1 MCSTLAKFVNIS
13 KKNKTDMSKMKPKMT
28 NKALH
33 RKIAFSFAFFV
44 LVIVCMAGIV
54 FIERKRLMEIEENT
68 SAARKTHWDIYYA
81 HQYITRLA
89 MLGETV
95 AGWNCSDYDDYHKTT
110 LLVDSILHEISKGNP
125 SCVPSEQIDSLRTLL
140 HTKEL
145 HMYLLMRAFHR
156 LSKSDSLLITGLQTI
171 NSHAIDGLVQ
181 TGKSGL
187 FPMPQIMELKFLNE
201 DLIRTQEKR
210 MFDFEDGSR
219 RISQDNANINVRL
232 LNLIATLDSQIRKEF
247 QNKERNLDEMRQTS
261 MNLISIIIVTTCLL
275 LVLAYV
281 LIQRDVRQRI
291 EIQKRLEES
300 LKQNRMLLSMREK
313 VLLTVSHDIRG
324 PLNTITGSAEL
335 AQNTRDKKKR
345 NCYITNIL
353 DTSRHILK
361 LVNNL
366 LDLSRLNQSK
376 ETPNLVPF
384 HLEEL
389 LQRIVSFYSQE
400 TNKKG
405 LLFRYSFDNLPTAVL
420 NDPDRIEQI
429 LDNLISNAIKFTPDG
444 TVCLQASYHHG
455 ILLLRVQDT
464 GIGMNQLTIRRVFNP
479 FEKAAPHIS
488 AEGFGLGLSIVKGI
502 VNLLGGKIS
511 VSSTEGIG
519 SCFEVSIPM
528 SETNLNKEIPSPVRT
543 FSGILPK
550 RVIAID
556 DDPLQLA
563 VMKEM
568 LERNGVDCITCST
581 AKDVVKAMREK
592 DYDLLLSDIQMI
604 GTSGFEL
611 LDLLRNSTVGNS
623 RTIPVVAMTARGDRG
638 NEVFLKAGFA
648 ACIYKP
654 FSSSELISLISTIT
668 TSLPVERKR
677 IDFSAML
684 SEVSDKKRLLDSFI
698 SQSEKDKRELDMA
711 LKLKDRKK
719 LREITHRMQPMWE
732 LLQMKELLSAYR
744 VLLRDSTTNDDAIQK
759 YTQQIIEYTGVLIIE
774 AENEIKRLTNETE
787 NTDS

>member
-1 MCSTLAKFVNIS
+1 
-13 KKNKTDMSKMKPKMT
+13 MSKMKPEMT

-171 NSHAIDGLVQ
+171 NSYAIDGLVQ
-181 TGKSGL
+181 NGKSGL

-219 RISQDNANINVRL
+219 RISQDNTNINTRL
-232 LNLIATLDSQIRKEF
+232 LNLIATLDSQVRKEF
-247 QNKERNLDEMRQTS
+247 RNKERNLDEMRQTS

-335 AQNTRDKKKR
+335 AQNTRDRKKR

-389 LQRIVSFYSQE
+389 LQRIVSLYSQE

-444 TVCLQASYHHG
+444 TVCLQASYHQG

-528 SETNLNKEIPSPVRT
+528 SETNLNEEIPSPVRT

-654 FSSSELISLISTIT
+654 FSSSELISLLSTIT

-759 YTQQIIEYTGVLIIE
+759 YTQQIIECTGVLIIE

>member
-1 MCSTLAKFVNIS
+1 
-13 KKNKTDMSKMKPKMT
+13 MSKMKPEMT

-181 TGKSGL
+181 NGKSGL

-219 RISQDNANINVRL
+219 RISQDNANINARL
-232 LNLIATLDSQIRKEF
+232 LNLIATLDSQVRKEF
-247 QNKERNLDEMRQTS
+247 RNKERNLDEMRQTS

-335 AQNTRDKKKR
+335 AQNTRDRKKR

-376 ETPNLVPF
+376 ETPNLVSF

-389 LQRIVSFYSQE
+389 LQRIASLYSQE

-444 TVCLQASYHHG
+444 TVCLQASYHQG

-654 FSSSELISLISTIT
+654 FSSSELISLLSTIT

-732 LLQMKELLSAYR
+732 LLRMKELLSAYR

-759 YTQQIIEYTGVLIIE
+759 YTQQIIECTGVLIIE

>member
-1 MCSTLAKFVNIS
+1 
-13 KKNKTDMSKMKPKMT
+13 MSKMKPEMT

-181 TGKSGL
+181 NGKSGL

-219 RISQDNANINVRL
+219 RISQDNANINARL
-232 LNLIATLDSQIRKEF
+232 LNLIATLDSQVRKEF
-247 QNKERNLDEMRQTS
+247 RNKERNLDEMRQTS

-335 AQNTRDKKKR
+335 AQNTRDRKKR

-389 LQRIVSFYSQE
+389 LQRIVSLYSQE

-429 LDNLISNAIKFTPDG
+429 LDNLVSNAIKFTPDG
-444 TVCLQASYHHG
+444 TVCLQASYHQG

-654 FSSSELISLISTIT
+654 FSSSELISLLSTIT

-732 LLQMKELLSAYR
+732 LLRMKELLSAYR

-759 YTQQIIEYTGVLIIE
+759 YTQQIIECTGVLIIE

>member
-1 MCSTLAKFVNIS
+1 
-13 KKNKTDMSKMKPKMT
+13 MKPEMT

-181 TGKSGL
+181 NGKSGL

-219 RISQDNANINVRL
+219 RISQDNANINARL
-232 LNLIATLDSQIRKEF
+232 LNLIATLDSQVRKEF
-247 QNKERNLDEMRQTS
+247 RNKERNLDEMRQTS

-335 AQNTRDKKKR
+335 AQNTRDRKKR

-389 LQRIVSFYSQE
+389 LQRIVSLYSQE

-444 TVCLQASYHHG
+444 TVCLQASYHQG

-648 ACIYKP
+648 VCIYKP
-654 FSSSELISLISTIT
+654 FSSSELISLLSTIT

-732 LLQMKELLSAYR
+732 LLRMKELLSAYR

-759 YTQQIIEYTGVLIIE
+759 YTQQIIECTGVLIIE

>member
-1 MCSTLAKFVNIS
+1 
-13 KKNKTDMSKMKPKMT
+13 MSKMKPEMT

-145 HMYLLMRAFHR
+145 HMYLLMRAFHK

-181 TGKSGL
+181 NGKSGL

-219 RISQDNANINVRL
+219 RISQDNANINARL
-232 LNLIATLDSQIRKEF
+232 LNLIATLDSQVRKEF
-247 QNKERNLDEMRQTS
+247 RNKERNLDEMRQTS

-335 AQNTRDKKKR
+335 AQNTRDRKKR

-389 LQRIVSFYSQE
+389 LQRIVSLYSQE

-654 FSSSELISLISTIT
+654 FSSSELISLLSTIT

-759 YTQQIIEYTGVLIIE
+759 YTQQIIECTGILIIE

>member
-1 MCSTLAKFVNIS
+1 
-13 KKNKTDMSKMKPKMT
+13 MKPEMT

-429 LDNLISNAIKFTPDG
+429 LNNLISNAIKFTPDG

>member
-1 MCSTLAKFVNIS
+1 
-13 KKNKTDMSKMKPKMT
+13 MKPEMT

-68 SAARKTHWDIYYA
+68 SVARKTHWDIYYA

-181 TGKSGL
+181 NGKSGL

-219 RISQDNANINVRL
+219 RISQDNANINARL
-232 LNLIATLDSQIRKEF
+232 LNLIATLDSQVRKEF
-247 QNKERNLDEMRQTS
+247 RNKERNLDEMRQTS

-335 AQNTRDKKKR
+335 AQNTRDRKKR

-389 LQRIVSFYSQE
+389 LQRIVSLYSQE

-654 FSSSELISLISTIT
+654 FSSSELISLLSTIT

-759 YTQQIIEYTGVLIIE
+759 YTQQIIECTGVLIIE

>member
-1 MCSTLAKFVNIS
+1 
-13 KKNKTDMSKMKPKMT
+13 MKPEMT

-181 TGKSGL
+181 NEKSGL

-219 RISQDNANINVRL
+219 RISQDNTNINARL
-232 LNLIATLDSQIRKEF
+232 LNLIATLDSQVRKEF
-247 QNKERNLDEMRQTS
+247 RNKERNLDEMRQTS

-335 AQNTRDKKKR
+335 AQNTRNRKKR

-389 LQRIVSFYSQE
+389 LQRIVSLYSQE

-444 TVCLQASYHHG
+444 TVCLQASYHQG

-528 SETNLNKEIPSPVRT
+528 SETNLNEEIPSPVRT

-654 FSSSELISLISTIT
+654 FSSSELISLLSTIT

-732 LLQMKELLSAYR
+732 LLRMKELLSAYR

-759 YTQQIIEYTGVLIIE
+759 YTQQIIECTGVLIIE

>member
-1 MCSTLAKFVNIS
+1 
-13 KKNKTDMSKMKPKMT
+13 MKPEMT

-181 TGKSGL
+181 NGKSGL

-219 RISQDNANINVRL
+219 RISQDNANINARL
-232 LNLIATLDSQIRKEF
+232 LNLIATLDSQVRKEF
-247 QNKERNLDEMRQTS
+247 RNKERNLDEMRQTS

-335 AQNTRDKKKR
+335 AQNTRNRKKR

-389 LQRIVSFYSQE
+389 LQRIVSLYSQE

-528 SETNLNKEIPSPVRT
+528 SETNLNEEIPSPVRT

-654 FSSSELISLISTIT
+654 FSSSELISLLSTIT

-732 LLQMKELLSAYR
+732 LLRMKELLSAYR

-759 YTQQIIEYTGVLIIE
+759 YTQQIIECTGVLIIE

>member
-1 MCSTLAKFVNIS
+1 
-13 KKNKTDMSKMKPKMT
+13 MSKMKPEMT

-110 LLVDSILHEISKGNP
+110 LLVDSILHEISKGSP

-181 TGKSGL
+181 NGKSGL

-219 RISQDNANINVRL
+219 RISQDNANINARL
-232 LNLIATLDSQIRKEF
+232 LNLIATLDSQVRKEF
-247 QNKERNLDEMRQTS
+247 RNKERNLDEMRQTS

-335 AQNTRDKKKR
+335 AQNTRDRKKR

-389 LQRIVSFYSQE
+389 LQRIVSLYSQK

-556 DDPLQLA
+556 DDPLQLV

-623 RTIPVVAMTARGDRG
+623 RTIPVVAMTARGDQG

-648 ACIYKP
+648 AYIYKP
-654 FSSSELISLISTIT
+654 FSSSELISLLSTIT

-684 SEVSDKKRLLDSFI
+684 SEVSDKKRQLDSFI
-698 SQSEKDKRELDMA
+698 SQSEKDKRELDTA

-719 LREITHRMQPMWE
+719 LLEITHRMQPMWE

-759 YTQQIIEYTGVLIIE
+759 YTQQIIECTGVLIIE

>member
-1 MCSTLAKFVNIS
+1 
-13 KKNKTDMSKMKPKMT
+13 MSKMKPEMT

-171 NSHAIDGLVQ
+171 NSYAIDGLVQ
-181 TGKSGL
+181 NGKSGL

-219 RISQDNANINVRL
+219 RISQDNTNINTRL
-232 LNLIATLDSQIRKEF
+232 LNLIATLDSQVRKEF
-247 QNKERNLDEMRQTS
+247 RNKERNLDEMRQTS

-335 AQNTRDKKKR
+335 AQNTRNRKKR

-389 LQRIVSFYSQE
+389 LQRIVSLYSQE

-528 SETNLNKEIPSPVRT
+528 SETNLNEEIPSPVRT

-654 FSSSELISLISTIT
+654 FSSSELISLLSTIT

-759 YTQQIIEYTGVLIIE
+759 YTQQIIECTGVLIIE

>member
-1 MCSTLAKFVNIS
+1 
-13 KKNKTDMSKMKPKMT
+13 MKPEMT

-181 TGKSGL
+181 NGKSGL
-187 FPMPQIMELKFLNE
+187 FPMPQIMELRFLNE

-219 RISQDNANINVRL
+219 RISQDNANINARL
-232 LNLIATLDSQIRKEF
+232 LNLIATLDSQVRKEF
-247 QNKERNLDEMRQTS
+247 RNKERNLDEMRQTS

-335 AQNTRDKKKR
+335 AQNTRDRKKR

-389 LQRIVSFYSQE
+389 LQRIVSLYSQE

-528 SETNLNKEIPSPVRT
+528 SETNLNEEIPSPVRT

-556 DDPLQLA
+556 DDPLQLV

-654 FSSSELISLISTIT
+654 FSSSELISLLSTIT

-759 YTQQIIEYTGVLIIE
+759 YTQQIIECTGVLIIE

>member
-1 MCSTLAKFVNIS
+1 MS
-13 KKNKTDMSKMKPKMT
+13 KKKPEMT

-33 RKIAFSFAFFV
+33 KKIAFSFAFFV

-181 TGKSGL
+181 NGKSGL

-219 RISQDNANINVRL
+219 RISQDNANINARL
-232 LNLIATLDSQIRKEF
+232 LNLIATLDSQVRKEF
-247 QNKERNLDEMRQTS
+247 RNKERNLDEMRQTS

-335 AQNTRDKKKR
+335 AQNTRDRKKR

-389 LQRIVSFYSQE
+389 LQRIVSLYSQE

-654 FSSSELISLISTIT
+654 FSSSELISLLSTIT

-744 VLLRDSTTNDDAIQK
+744 VLLKDSTTNDDAIQK
-759 YTQQIIEYTGVLIIE
+759 YTQQIIECTGVLIIE

>member
-1 MCSTLAKFVNIS
+1 
-13 KKNKTDMSKMKPKMT
+13 MKPEMT

-181 TGKSGL
+181 NGKSGL

-219 RISQDNANINVRL
+219 RISQDNANINARL
-232 LNLIATLDSQIRKEF
+232 LNLIATLDSQVRKEF
-247 QNKERNLDEMRQTS
+247 RNKERNLDEMRQTS

-335 AQNTRDKKKR
+335 AQNTRDRKKR

-389 LQRIVSFYSQE
+389 LQRIVSLYSQE

-444 TVCLQASYHHG
+444 TVCLQASYHQG

-528 SETNLNKEIPSPVRT
+528 SETNLNEEIPSPVRT

-654 FSSSELISLISTIT
+654 FSSSELISLLSTIT

-732 LLQMKELLSAYR
+732 LLRMKELLSAYR

-759 YTQQIIEYTGVLIIE
+759 YTQQIIECTGVLIIE

>member
-1 MCSTLAKFVNIS
+1 
-13 KKNKTDMSKMKPKMT
+13 MKPEMT

-181 TGKSGL
+181 NGKSGL

-219 RISQDNANINVRL
+219 RISQDNANINARL
-232 LNLIATLDSQIRKEF
+232 LNLIATLDSQVRKEF
-247 QNKERNLDEMRQTS
+247 RNKERNLDEMRQTS

-335 AQNTRDKKKR
+335 AQNTRDRKKR

-389 LQRIVSFYSQE
+389 LQRIVSLYSQE

-528 SETNLNKEIPSPVRT
+528 SETNLNEEIPSPVRT

-648 ACIYKP
+648 ACIYEP
-654 FSSSELISLISTIT
+654 FSSSELISLLSTIT

-732 LLQMKELLSAYR
+732 LLRMKELLSAYR

-759 YTQQIIEYTGVLIIE
+759 YTQQIIECTGVLIIE

>member
-1 MCSTLAKFVNIS
+1 
-13 KKNKTDMSKMKPKMT
+13 MKPEMT

-181 TGKSGL
+181 NGKSGL

-219 RISQDNANINVRL
+219 RISQDNANINARL
-232 LNLIATLDSQIRKEF
+232 LNLIATLDSQVRKEF
-247 QNKERNLDEMRQTS
+247 RNKERNLDEMRQTS

-335 AQNTRDKKKR
+335 AQNTRDRKKR

-389 LQRIVSFYSQE
+389 LQRIVSLYSQE

-444 TVCLQASYHHG
+444 TVYLQASYHHG

-528 SETNLNKEIPSPVRT
+528 SETNLNEEIPSPVRT

-654 FSSSELISLISTIT
+654 FSSSELISLLSTIT

-759 YTQQIIEYTGVLIIE
+759 YTQQIIECTGVLIIE

>member
-1 MCSTLAKFVNIS
+1 
-13 KKNKTDMSKMKPKMT
+13 MSKMKPEMT

-181 TGKSGL
+181 NGKSGL

-219 RISQDNANINVRL
+219 RISQNNTNINARL
-232 LNLIATLDSQIRKEF
+232 LNLIATLDSQVRKEF
-247 QNKERNLDEMRQTS
+247 RNKERNLDEMRQTS

-335 AQNTRDKKKR
+335 AQNTRNRKKR

-389 LQRIVSFYSQE
+389 LQRIVSLYSQE

-444 TVCLQASYHHG
+444 TVCLQASYHQG

-528 SETNLNKEIPSPVRT
+528 SETNLNEEIPSPVRT

-654 FSSSELISLISTIT
+654 FSSSELISLLSTIT

-732 LLQMKELLSAYR
+732 LLRMKELLSAYR

-759 YTQQIIEYTGVLIIE
+759 YTQQIIECTGVLIIE

>member
-1 MCSTLAKFVNIS
+1 
-13 KKNKTDMSKMKPKMT
+13 MKPEMT

-33 RKIAFSFAFFV
+33 KKIAFSFAFFV

-181 TGKSGL
+181 NGKSGL

-219 RISQDNANINVRL
+219 RISQDNANINARL
-232 LNLIATLDSQIRKEF
+232 LNLIATLDSQVRKEF
-247 QNKERNLDEMRQTS
+247 RNKERNLDEMRQTS

-335 AQNTRDKKKR
+335 AQNTRDRKKR

-389 LQRIVSFYSQE
+389 LQRIVSLYSQE

-654 FSSSELISLISTIT
+654 FSSSELISLLSTIT

-759 YTQQIIEYTGVLIIE
+759 YTQQIIECTGVLIIE

>member
-1 MCSTLAKFVNIS
+1 
-13 KKNKTDMSKMKPKMT
+13 MKPEMT

-181 TGKSGL
+181 NGKSGL

-219 RISQDNANINVRL
+219 RISQDNANINARL
-232 LNLIATLDSQIRKEF
+232 LNLIATLDSQVRKEF
-247 QNKERNLDEMRQTS
+247 RNKERNLDEMRQTS

-335 AQNTRDKKKR
+335 AQNTRDRKKR

-389 LQRIVSFYSQE
+389 LQRIVSLYSQE

-502 VNLLGGKIS
+502 VNLLGGTIS

-528 SETNLNKEIPSPVRT
+528 SETNLNEEIPSPVRT

-654 FSSSELISLISTIT
+654 FSSSELISLLSTIT

-732 LLQMKELLSAYR
+732 LLRMKELLSAYR

-759 YTQQIIEYTGVLIIE
+759 YTQQIIECTGVLIIE

>member
-1 MCSTLAKFVNIS
+1 
-13 KKNKTDMSKMKPKMT
+13 MKPEMT

-181 TGKSGL
+181 NGKSGL

-219 RISQDNANINVRL
+219 RISQDNTNINARL
-232 LNLIATLDSQIRKEF
+232 LNLIATLDSQVRKEF
-247 QNKERNLDEMRQTS
+247 RNKERNLDEMRQTS

-335 AQNTRDKKKR
+335 AQNTRNRKKR

-389 LQRIVSFYSQE
+389 LQRIVSLYSQE

-444 TVCLQASYHHG
+444 TVCLQASYHQG

-528 SETNLNKEIPSPVRT
+528 SETNLNEEIPSPVRT

-568 LERNGVDCITCST
+568 LERNGVDCIICST

-654 FSSSELISLISTIT
+654 FSSSELISLLSTIT

-732 LLQMKELLSAYR
+732 LLRMKELLSAYR

-759 YTQQIIEYTGVLIIE
+759 YTQQIIECTGVLIIE

>member
-1 MCSTLAKFVNIS
+1 
-13 KKNKTDMSKMKPKMT
+13 MKPEMT

-181 TGKSGL
+181 NGKSGL

-219 RISQDNANINVRL
+219 RISQDNANINARL
-232 LNLIATLDSQIRKEF
+232 LNLIATLDSQVRKEF
-247 QNKERNLDEMRQTS
+247 RNKERNLDEMRQTS

-335 AQNTRDKKKR
+335 AQNTRDRKKR

-376 ETPNLVPF
+376 ETPNLVSF

-389 LQRIVSFYSQE
+389 LQRIVSLYSQE

-444 TVCLQASYHHG
+444 TVCLQASYHQG
-455 ILLLRVQDT
+455 ILSLRVQDT

-654 FSSSELISLISTIT
+654 FSSSELISLLSTIT

-732 LLQMKELLSAYR
+732 LLRMKELLSAYR

-759 YTQQIIEYTGVLIIE
+759 YTQQIIECTGVLIIE

>member
-1 MCSTLAKFVNIS
+1 
-13 KKNKTDMSKMKPKMT
+13 MSKMKPEMT

-145 HMYLLMRAFHR
+145 HMYLLMRAFHK

-181 TGKSGL
+181 NGKSGL

-219 RISQDNANINVRL
+219 RISQDNANINARL
-232 LNLIATLDSQIRKEF
+232 LNLIATLDSQVRKEF
-247 QNKERNLDEMRQTS
+247 RNKERNLDEMRQTS

-335 AQNTRDKKKR
+335 AQNTRDRKKR

-389 LQRIVSFYSQE
+389 LQRIVSLYSQE

-654 FSSSELISLISTIT
+654 FSSSELISLLSTIT

-698 SQSEKDKRELDMA
+698 SQSEKDKRELDTA

-732 LLQMKELLSAYR
+732 LLRMKELLSAYR
-744 VLLRDSTTNDDAIQK
+744 VLLRDSTTNDDVIQK
-759 YTQQIIEYTGVLIIE
+759 YTQQIIECTGVLIIE

>member
-1 MCSTLAKFVNIS
+1 
-13 KKNKTDMSKMKPKMT
+13 MT

-125 SCVPSEQIDSLRTLL
+125 SCVLSEQIDSLRTLL

-181 TGKSGL
+181 NGKSGL

-219 RISQDNANINVRL
+219 RISQDNANINARL
-232 LNLIATLDSQIRKEF
+232 LNLIATLDSQVRKEF
-247 QNKERNLDEMRQTS
+247 RNKERNLDEMRQTS

-300 LKQNRMLLSMREK
+300 LRQNRMLLSMREK

-335 AQNTRDKKKR
+335 AQNTRDRKKR

-389 LQRIVSFYSQE
+389 LQRIVSLYSQK

-405 LLFRYSFDNLPTAVL
+405 LLFRYSFDNLPIAVL

-429 LDNLISNAIKFTPDG
+429 LDNLISNAIKFTSDG

-519 SCFEVSIPM
+519 SCFS
-528 SETNLNKEIPSPVRT
+528 R
-543 FSGILPK
+543 
-550 RVIAID
+550 
-556 DDPLQLA
+556 Q
-563 VMKEM
+563 
-568 LERNGVDCITCST
+568 
-581 AKDVVKAMREK
+581 DVFGNTPEK
-592 DYDLLLSDIQMI
+592 
-604 GTSGFEL
+604 
-611 LDLLRNSTVGNS
+611 GN
-623 RTIPVVAMTARGDRG
+623 
-638 NEVFLKAGFA
+638 
-648 ACIYKP
+648 C
-654 FSSSELISLISTIT
+654 
-668 TSLPVERKR
+668 
-677 IDFSAML
+677 
-684 SEVSDKKRLLDSFI
+684 
-698 SQSEKDKRELDMA
+698 
-711 LKLKDRKK
+711 
-719 LREITHRMQPMWE
+719 HR
-732 LLQMKELLSAYR
+732 
-744 VLLRDSTTNDDAIQK
+744 
-759 YTQQIIEYTGVLIIE
+759 
-774 AENEIKRLTNETE
+774 
-787 NTDS
+787 

>member
-1 MCSTLAKFVNIS
+1 
-13 KKNKTDMSKMKPKMT
+13 MSKMKPEMT

-181 TGKSGL
+181 NGKSGL

-219 RISQDNANINVRL
+219 RISQDNANINARL
-232 LNLIATLDSQIRKEF
+232 LNLIATLDSQVRKEF
-247 QNKERNLDEMRQTS
+247 RNKERNLDEMRQTS

-335 AQNTRDKKKR
+335 AQNTRDRKKR

-389 LQRIVSFYSQE
+389 LQRIVSLYSQE

-528 SETNLNKEIPSPVRT
+528 SETNLNEEIPSPVRT

-556 DDPLQLA
+556 DDQLQLA

-654 FSSSELISLISTIT
+654 FSSSELISLLSTIT

-684 SEVSDKKRLLDSFI
+684 SEVSDKKRQLDSFI
-698 SQSEKDKRELDMA
+698 SQSEKDKRELDTA

-719 LREITHRMQPMWE
+719 LQEITHRMQPMWE

-759 YTQQIIEYTGVLIIE
+759 YTQQIIECTGVLIIE

>member
-1 MCSTLAKFVNIS
+1 
-13 KKNKTDMSKMKPKMT
+13 MSKMKPEMT

-181 TGKSGL
+181 NGKSGL

-210 MFDFEDGSR
+210 WYDFEDGSR
-219 RISQDNANINVRL
+219 RISQDNANINARL
-232 LNLIATLDSQIRKEF
+232 LNLIATLDSQVRKEF
-247 QNKERNLDEMRQTS
+247 RNKERNLDEMRQTS

-335 AQNTRDKKKR
+335 AQNTRDRKKR

-389 LQRIVSFYSQE
+389 LQRIVSLYSQE

-528 SETNLNKEIPSPVRT
+528 SETNLNEEIPSPVRT

-654 FSSSELISLISTIT
+654 FSSSELISLLSTIT

-732 LLQMKELLSAYR
+732 LLRMKELLSAYR

-759 YTQQIIEYTGVLIIE
+759 YTQQIIECTGVLIIE

>member
-1 MCSTLAKFVNIS
+1 
-13 KKNKTDMSKMKPKMT
+13 MSKMKPEMT

-44 LVIVCMAGIV
+44 LEIVCMAGIV

-181 TGKSGL
+181 NGKSGL

-219 RISQDNANINVRL
+219 RISQDNTNINARL
-232 LNLIATLDSQIRKEF
+232 LNLIATLDSQVRKEF
-247 QNKERNLDEMRQTS
+247 RNKERNLDEMRQTS

-335 AQNTRDKKKR
+335 AQNTRNRKKR

-389 LQRIVSFYSQE
+389 LQRIVSLYSQE

-444 TVCLQASYHHG
+444 TVCLQASYHQG

-528 SETNLNKEIPSPVRT
+528 SETNLNEEIPSPVRT

-654 FSSSELISLISTIT
+654 FSSSELISLLSTIT

-732 LLQMKELLSAYR
+732 LLRMKELLSAYR

-759 YTQQIIEYTGVLIIE
+759 YTQQIIECTGVLIIE

>member
-1 MCSTLAKFVNIS
+1 
-13 KKNKTDMSKMKPKMT
+13 MSKMKPEMT

-181 TGKSGL
+181 NGKSGL

-219 RISQDNANINVRL
+219 RISQDNTNINARL
-232 LNLIATLDSQIRKEF
+232 LNLIATLDSQVRKEF
-247 QNKERNLDEMRQTS
+247 RNKERNLDEMRQTS

-335 AQNTRDKKKR
+335 AQNTRNRKKR

-389 LQRIVSFYSQE
+389 LQRIVSLYSQE

-444 TVCLQASYHHG
+444 TVCLQASYHQG

-528 SETNLNKEIPSPVRT
+528 SETKLKEEVASRVRT

-654 FSSSELISLISTIT
+654 FSSSELISLLSTIT

-732 LLQMKELLSAYR
+732 LLRMKELLSAYR

-759 YTQQIIEYTGVLIIE
+759 YTQQIIECTGVLIIE

>member
-1 MCSTLAKFVNIS
+1 M
-13 KKNKTDMSKMKPKMT
+13 
-28 NKALH
+28 H

-181 TGKSGL
+181 NGKSGL

-201 DLIRTQEKR
+201 DLIRTQKKR

-219 RISQDNANINVRL
+219 RISQDNANINARL
-232 LNLIATLDSQIRKEF
+232 LNLIATLDSQVRKEF
-247 QNKERNLDEMRQTS
+247 RNKERNLDEMRQTS

-335 AQNTRDKKKR
+335 AQNTRDRKKR

-389 LQRIVSFYSQE
+389 LQRIVSLYSQE

-528 SETNLNKEIPSPVRT
+528 SETNLNEEIPSPVRT

-654 FSSSELISLISTIT
+654 FSSSELISLLSTIT

-732 LLQMKELLSAYR
+732 LLRMKELLSAYR

-759 YTQQIIEYTGVLIIE
+759 YTQQIIECTGVLIIE

>member
-1 MCSTLAKFVNIS
+1 
-13 KKNKTDMSKMKPKMT
+13 MSKMKPEMT

-33 RKIAFSFAFFV
+33 KKIAFSFAFFV

-181 TGKSGL
+181 NGKSGL

-219 RISQDNANINVRL
+219 RISQDNANINARL
-232 LNLIATLDSQIRKEF
+232 LNLIATLDSQVRKEF
-247 QNKERNLDEMRQTS
+247 RNKERNLDEMRQTS

-335 AQNTRDKKKR
+335 AQNTRDRKKR

-389 LQRIVSFYSQE
+389 LQRIVSLYSQE

-444 TVCLQASYHHG
+444 TVCLQASYHQG

-654 FSSSELISLISTIT
+654 FSSSELISLLSTIT

-684 SEVSDKKRLLDSFI
+684 SEVSDKKRQLDSFI
-698 SQSEKDKRELDMA
+698 SQSEMDKRELDTA

-719 LREITHRMQPMWE
+719 LLEITHRMQPMWE

-759 YTQQIIEYTGVLIIE
+759 YTQQIIECTGVLIIE

>member
-1 MCSTLAKFVNIS
+1 
-13 KKNKTDMSKMKPKMT
+13 MSKMKPEMT

-181 TGKSGL
+181 NGKSGL

-201 DLIRTQEKR
+201 DLIRTQKKR

-219 RISQDNANINVRL
+219 RISQDNANINARL
-232 LNLIATLDSQIRKEF
+232 LNLIATLDSQVRKEF
-247 QNKERNLDEMRQTS
+247 RNKERNLDEMRQTS

-335 AQNTRDKKKR
+335 AQNTRDRKKR

-389 LQRIVSFYSQE
+389 LQRIVSLYSQE

-479 FEKAAPHIS
+479 FERAAPHIS

-528 SETNLNKEIPSPVRT
+528 SETNLNEEIPSPVRT

-654 FSSSELISLISTIT
+654 FSSSELISLLSTIT

-732 LLQMKELLSAYR
+732 LLRMKELLSAYR

-759 YTQQIIEYTGVLIIE
+759 YTQQIIECTGVLIIE

>member
-1 MCSTLAKFVNIS
+1 
-13 KKNKTDMSKMKPKMT
+13 MSKMKPEMT

-145 HMYLLMRAFHR
+145 HMYLLMRAFHK

-181 TGKSGL
+181 NGKSGL

-210 MFDFEDGSR
+210 MFDFEDGSK
-219 RISQDNANINVRL
+219 RISQDNANINARL
-232 LNLIATLDSQIRKEF
+232 LNLIATLDSQVRKEF
-247 QNKERNLDEMRQTS
+247 RNKERNLDEMRQTS

-335 AQNTRDKKKR
+335 AQNTRDRKKR

-389 LQRIVSFYSQE
+389 LQRIVSLYSQE

-654 FSSSELISLISTIT
+654 FSSSELISLLSTIT

-732 LLQMKELLSAYR
+732 LLRMKELLSAYR

-759 YTQQIIEYTGVLIIE
+759 YTQQIIECTGVLIIE

>member
-1 MCSTLAKFVNIS
+1 
-13 KKNKTDMSKMKPKMT
+13 MKPEMT

-171 NSHAIDGLVQ
+171 NSYAIDGLVQ
-181 TGKSGL
+181 NGKSGL

-219 RISQDNANINVRL
+219 RISQDNTNINTRL
-232 LNLIATLDSQIRKEF
+232 LNLIATLDSQVRKEF
-247 QNKERNLDEMRQTS
+247 RNKERNLDEMRQTS

-335 AQNTRDKKKR
+335 AQNTRNRKKR

-389 LQRIVSFYSQE
+389 LQRIVSLYSQE

-444 TVCLQASYHHG
+444 TVCLQASYHQG
-455 ILLLRVQDT
+455 ILLLCVQDT

-528 SETNLNKEIPSPVRT
+528 SETNLNEEIPSPVRT

-654 FSSSELISLISTIT
+654 FSSSELISLLSTIT

-759 YTQQIIEYTGVLIIE
+759 YTQQIIECTGVLIIE

>member
-1 MCSTLAKFVNIS
+1 
-13 KKNKTDMSKMKPKMT
+13 MSKMKPEMT

-33 RKIAFSFAFFV
+33 RKIAFSFAFIV

-181 TGKSGL
+181 NGKSGL

-219 RISQDNANINVRL
+219 RISQDNANINARL
-232 LNLIATLDSQIRKEF
+232 LNLIATLDSQVRKEF
-247 QNKERNLDEMRQTS
+247 RNKERNLDEMRQTS

-335 AQNTRDKKKR
+335 AQNTRDRKKR

-389 LQRIVSFYSQE
+389 LQRIVSLYSQE

-528 SETNLNKEIPSPVRT
+528 SETNLNEEIPSPVRT

-654 FSSSELISLISTIT
+654 FSSSELISLLSTIT

-732 LLQMKELLSAYR
+732 LLRMKELLSAYR

-759 YTQQIIEYTGVLIIE
+759 YTQQIIECTGVLIIE

>member
-1 MCSTLAKFVNIS
+1 
-13 KKNKTDMSKMKPKMT
+13 MKPEMT

-181 TGKSGL
+181 NGKSGL

-219 RISQDNANINVRL
+219 RISQDNTNINARL
-232 LNLIATLDSQIRKEF
+232 LNLIATLDSQVRKEF
-247 QNKERNLDEMRQTS
+247 RNKERNLDEMRQTS

-335 AQNTRDKKKR
+335 AQNTRNRKKR

-389 LQRIVSFYSQE
+389 LQRIVSLYSQE

-444 TVCLQASYHHG
+444 TVCLQASYHQG

-528 SETNLNKEIPSPVRT
+528 SETNLNEEIPSPVRT

-648 ACIYKP
+648 AYIYKP
-654 FSSSELISLISTIT
+654 FSSSELISLLSTIT

-732 LLQMKELLSAYR
+732 LLRMKELLSAYR

-759 YTQQIIEYTGVLIIE
+759 YTQQIIECTGVLIIE

>member
-1 MCSTLAKFVNIS
+1 
-13 KKNKTDMSKMKPKMT
+13 MSKMKPEMT

-171 NSHAIDGLVQ
+171 NSYAIDGLVQ
-181 TGKSGL
+181 NGKSGL

-219 RISQDNANINVRL
+219 RISQDNTNINTRL
-232 LNLIATLDSQIRKEF
+232 LNLIATLDSQVRKEF
-247 QNKERNLDEMRQTS
+247 RNKERNLDEMRQTS

-324 PLNTITGSAEL
+324 PLNTIMGSAEL
-335 AQNTRDKKKR
+335 AQNTRNRKKR

-389 LQRIVSFYSQE
+389 LQRIVSLYSQE

-444 TVCLQASYHHG
+444 TVCLQASYHQG

-528 SETNLNKEIPSPVRT
+528 SETNLNEEIPSPVRT

-654 FSSSELISLISTIT
+654 FSSSELISLLSTIT

-759 YTQQIIEYTGVLIIE
+759 YTQQIIECTGVLIIE

>member
-1 MCSTLAKFVNIS
+1 
-13 KKNKTDMSKMKPKMT
+13 MKPEMT

-171 NSHAIDGLVQ
+171 NSYAIDGLVQ
-181 TGKSGL
+181 NGKSGL

-219 RISQDNANINVRL
+219 RISQDNTNINTRL
-232 LNLIATLDSQIRKEF
+232 LNLIATLDSQVRKEF
-247 QNKERNLDEMRQTS
+247 RNKERNLDEMRQTS

-335 AQNTRDKKKR
+335 AQNTRNRKKR
-345 NCYITNIL
+345 NCYITNII

-389 LQRIVSFYSQE
+389 LQRIVSLYSQE

-444 TVCLQASYHHG
+444 TVCLQASYHQG

-528 SETNLNKEIPSPVRT
+528 SETNLNEEIPSPVRT

-654 FSSSELISLISTIT
+654 FSSSELISLLSTIT

-759 YTQQIIEYTGVLIIE
+759 YTQQIIECTGVLIIE

>member
-1 MCSTLAKFVNIS
+1 
-13 KKNKTDMSKMKPKMT
+13 MSKMKPEMT

-145 HMYLLMRAFHR
+145 HMYLLMRAFHK

-181 TGKSGL
+181 NGKSGL

-219 RISQDNANINVRL
+219 RISQDNANINARL
-232 LNLIATLDSQIRKEF
+232 LNLIATLDSQVRKEF
-247 QNKERNLDEMRQTS
+247 RNKERNLDEMRQTS

-335 AQNTRDKKKR
+335 AQNTRDRKKR

-389 LQRIVSFYSQE
+389 LQRIVSLYSQE

-654 FSSSELISLISTIT
+654 FSSSELISLLSTIT

-759 YTQQIIEYTGVLIIE
+759 YTQQIIECTGVLIIE

>member
-1 MCSTLAKFVNIS
+1 
-13 KKNKTDMSKMKPKMT
+13 MSKMKPEMT

-181 TGKSGL
+181 NGKSGL

-219 RISQDNANINVRL
+219 RISQDNTNINARL
-232 LNLIATLDSQIRKEF
+232 LNLIATLDSQVRKEF
-247 QNKERNLDEMRQTS
+247 RNKERNLDEMRQTS

-335 AQNTRDKKKR
+335 AQNTRNRKKR

-389 LQRIVSFYSQE
+389 LQRIVSLYSQE

-444 TVCLQASYHHG
+444 TVCLQASYHQG

-528 SETNLNKEIPSPVRT
+528 SETNLNEEIPSPVRT

-654 FSSSELISLISTIT
+654 FSSSELISLLSTIT

-684 SEVSDKKRLLDSFI
+684 SEVSDKKRQLDSFI
-698 SQSEKDKRELDMA
+698 SQSEMDKRELDTA

-719 LREITHRMQPMWE
+719 LLEITHRMQPMWE

-759 YTQQIIEYTGVLIIE
+759 YTQQIIECTGVLIIE

>member
-1 MCSTLAKFVNIS
+1 
-13 KKNKTDMSKMKPKMT
+13 MSKMKPEMT

-68 SAARKTHWDIYYA
+68 SVARKTHWDIYYA

-181 TGKSGL
+181 NGKSGL

-219 RISQDNANINVRL
+219 RISQDNANINARL
-232 LNLIATLDSQIRKEF
+232 LNLIATLDSQVRKEF
-247 QNKERNLDEMRQTS
+247 RNKERNLDEMRQTS

-335 AQNTRDKKKR
+335 AQNTRDRKKR

-389 LQRIVSFYSQE
+389 LQRIVSLYSQE

-444 TVCLQASYHHG
+444 TVCLQASYHQG

-654 FSSSELISLISTIT
+654 FSSSELISLLSTIT

-684 SEVSDKKRLLDSFI
+684 SEVSDKKRPLDSFI

-732 LLQMKELLSAYR
+732 LLRMKELLSAYR

-759 YTQQIIEYTGVLIIE
+759 YTQQIIECTGVLIIE